1 MPKGDFSPAPIA
13 ASLTVTALSAVNYI
27 LTAAIA
33 QGADAFIHTLRQSL
47 RRTLRLAEDQIHFRR
62 IEMDY
67 FDRKRLGSETDW
79 NA

>member
-13 ASLTVTALSAVNYI
+13 ASLTVIALSAVNYT
-27 LTAAIA
+27 LTAAVA
-33 QGADAFIHTLRQSL
+33 QGADAFI
-47 RRTLRLAEDQIHFRR
+47 RTLRLAEDQIHFRR

-67 FDRKRLGSETDW
+67 FYRIWLGSETDW